1 MAGRAARKDRDQTPD
16 PAGVSPSLPA
26 WRVSSASIVSCLPTV
41 GPGEGRTRQTRCLLM
56 IDAPHR
62 RRPSAGLVFAIA
74 LCLVQFGAFWLA
86 WTPDEP
92 KPGLLIDIG
101 GWLLLSV
108 TAMSGVSLLI
118 FKIDREHRNFTTAD
132 LVMVAGFL
140 APILLFMLAIGF
152 LRPIQ

>member
-1 MAGRAARKDRDQTPD
+1 MARIECLDRVTLANGQP
-16 PAGVSPSLPA
+16 
-26 WRVSSASIVSCLPTV
+26 
-41 GPGEGRTRQTRCLLM
+41 
-56 IDAPHR
+56 R
-62 RRPSAGLVFAIA
+62 R
-74 LCLVQFGAFWLA
+74 LVQFGAFWLA

-118 FKIDREHRNFTTAD
+118 FKIDREQRNFTTAD
-132 LVMVAGFL
+132 LVMLVGFL

-152 LRPIQ
+152 LRPIQWEPLAGAICGASAFGCLAVGIYLYRRAPKAP

>member
-1 MAGRAARKDRDQTPD
+1 M
-16 PAGVSPSLPA
+16 
-26 WRVSSASIVSCLPTV
+26 
-41 GPGEGRTRQTRCLLM
+41 
-56 IDAPHR
+56 
-62 RRPSAGLVFAIA
+62 
-74 LCLVQFGAFWLA
+74 QFGAFWLA

-118 FKIDREHRNFTTAD
+118 FKIDREQRNFTTAD
-132 LVMVAGFL
+132 LVMLVGFL

-152 LRPIQ
+152 LRPIQWEPLAGAICGASAFGCLAVGIYLYRRAPKAP

>member
-1 MAGRAARKDRDQTPD
+1 M
-16 PAGVSPSLPA
+16 
-26 WRVSSASIVSCLPTV
+26 
-41 GPGEGRTRQTRCLLM
+41 M
-56 IDAPHR
+56 DAPHR

-118 FKIDREHRNFTTAD
+118 FKIDREQRNFTTVD
-132 LVMVAGFL
+132 LVMVVGFL

-152 LRPIQ
+152 LRPIQWEPLAGAICGASAFGLSASTEGSVGYRGACPSAPA

>member
-1 MAGRAARKDRDQTPD
+1 
-16 PAGVSPSLPA
+16 
-26 WRVSSASIVSCLPTV
+26 
-41 GPGEGRTRQTRCLLM
+41 M
-56 IDAPHR
+56 IDAPPR

-74 LCLVQFGAFWLA
+74 FCLVQAGAFWLA
-86 WTPDEP
+86 WTPDQP

-118 FKIDREHRNFTTAD
+118 FKIDREQRKSSTAD
-132 LVMVAGFL
+132 LVMLVGLL

-152 LRPIQ
+152 LRPIQWEPLTGALCGASGFACLAVGIYLYRRSPKRR

>member
-1 MAGRAARKDRDQTPD
+1 
-16 PAGVSPSLPA
+16 
-26 WRVSSASIVSCLPTV
+26 
-41 GPGEGRTRQTRCLLM
+41 M

-108 TAMSGVSLLI
+108 TAMSAACLLQ
-118 FKIDREHRNFTTAD
+118 DRSRAEEVHDGRPCH
-132 LVMVAGFL
+132 GRQFL

-152 LRPIQ
+152 LRPIQWEPLAGAICGASAFGCLAVGIYLYRRAPKAP

>member
-1 MAGRAARKDRDQTPD
+1 MVLAGLGGLVAAASRRR
-16 PAGVSPSLPA
+16 SSLGKLHLVFREVGGL
-26 WRVSSASIVSCLPTV
+26 RVSRIECLDRVMLANGQP
-41 GPGEGRTRQTRCLLM
+41 
-56 IDAPHR
+56 R
-62 RRPSAGLVFAIA
+62 R
-74 LCLVQFGAFWLA
+74 LVQFGAFWLA

-118 FKIDREHRNFTTAD
+118 FKIDREQRNFTTVD
-132 LVMVAGFL
+132 LVMVVGFL
-140 APILLFMLAIGF
+140 APILLFMLAIGL